1 MKKFFKMLIGED
13 FTTADIFPF
22 IKAMGVLF
30 LLLSIVTII
39 EKL

>member
-13 FTTADIFPF
+13 FTTADIIPCA
-22 IKAMGVLF
+22 KAMAALF
-30 LLLSIVTII
+30 LMLLLVTII